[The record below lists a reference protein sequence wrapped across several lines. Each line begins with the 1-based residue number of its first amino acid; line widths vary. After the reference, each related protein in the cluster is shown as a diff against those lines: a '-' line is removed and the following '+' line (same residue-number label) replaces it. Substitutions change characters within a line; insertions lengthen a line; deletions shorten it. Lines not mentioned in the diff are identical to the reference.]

1 MNQEDKLIKQ
11 VELLED
17 LIINQSKLLA
27 LASEIIEGKNKL
39 IELCE
44 METEIYKRES
54 KRLTTSL
61 IISGIIFAVL
71 AVINLTRLFI

>member
-1 MNQEDKLIKQ
+1 MNEEEKLIKQ

-17 LIINQSKLLA
+17 LIVNQSKLLA
-27 LASEIIEGKNKL
+27 LAAEIIEGKNKL

-44 METEIYKRES
+44 METDIYKRES

-61 IISGIIFAVL
+61 IISGVIFAVL

>member
-11 VELLED
+11 VEKLED
-17 LIINQSKLLA
+17 ILHSQQKLLG
-27 LASEIIEGKNKL
+27 LASEIISGKNKL

-44 METEIYKRES
+44 METEMYKRES

>member
-1 MNQEDKLIKQ
+1 MNEEDKLIKQ

-17 LIINQSKLLA
+17 LIVNQSKLLA
-27 LASEIIEGKNKL
+27 LAAEIIEGKNRL

-61 IISGIIFAVL
+61 IISGVIFAVL

>member
-1 MNQEDKLIKQ
+1 MNEEDKLIKQ

-17 LIINQSKLLA
+17 LIVNQSKLLA
-27 LASEIIEGKNKL
+27 LAAEIIEGKNRL